1 MSGPS
6 PLRRFRLVGLGLVAT
21 LAVGTVGYR
30 LVEGWSWLDSFFM
43 TLITVTTVGYGEVHP
58 LDAGG
63 KIFTSVVIVGGV
75 GTVLYAFGV
84 FGEVIGSGQL
94 SIYRRRRALERKLGR
109 ISGHVIVCAYGRVGL
124 SLIHI

>member
-1 MSGPS
+1 M
-6 PLRRFRLVGLGLVAT
+6 LAAT
-21 LAVGTVGYR
+21 LAFGTVGYR

-58 LDAGG
+58 LDASG

-84 FGEVIGSGQL
+84 SARL
-94 SIYRRRRALERKLGR
+94 SAAGN
-109 ISGHVIVCAYGRVGL
+109 
-124 SLIHI
+124 